1 MNDAPPL
8 RLIVAD
14 DHPVFREGLVAVLQ
28 DRGIDV
34 VAEVADGA
42 GAVEKACALEPDVVL
57 MDLTMPGMGGIE
69 AITRLRADRP
79 SMPVLVLTMSEDD
92 HSLFAAL
99 RAGARGYILKEARPD
114 DIARAVVT
122 VAEGGLVVG
131 ARMSSRVVAAA
142 TDSQRSLQ
150 PSPFP
155 QLTERERQVLE
166 LVARGYDNQRIARAL
181 VLSEKTIRNHVS
193 LVLAKLPA
201 ATRSEAVALARDAG
215 LGGER

>member
-1 MNDAPPL
+1 MNSASPL
-8 RLIVAD
+8 RVIVAD
-14 DHPVFREGLVAVLQ
+14 DHPVFREGLVAVLR

-34 VAEVADGA
+34 LAEAADGA
-42 GAVEKACALEPDVVL
+42 QAVEKACELEPDVVL

-69 AITRLRADRP
+69 AITQLRVHRP

-92 HSLFAAL
+92 HSLFAEL

-122 VAEGGLVVG
+122 VCDGGLVVG
-131 ARMSSRVVAAA
+131 GRMSSRVVAAA
-142 TDSQRSLQ
+142 TDSRRSVQ

-181 VLSEKTIRNHVS
+181 VLSEKTIRNHVA

-215 LGGER
+215 LGGKS

>member
-1 MNDAPPL
+1 MANSAPL
-8 RLIVAD
+8 RVIVAD
-14 DHPVFREGLVAVLQ
+14 DHPVFREGLVTVLQ

-34 VAEVADGA
+34 VAEAEDGA
-42 GAVEKACALEPDVVL
+42 AALERACALEPDVVL
-57 MDLTMPGMGGIE
+57 MDLTMPNMGGVE
-69 AITRLRADRP
+69 AISRLRAERP

-114 DIARAVVT
+114 DIARAIVT
-122 VAEGGLVVG
+122 VFEGGLVVG

-142 TDSQRSLQ
+142 TDTRRSVQ
-150 PSPFP
+150 PLPFP
-155 QLTERERQVLE
+155 QLTDRERQVLE

-181 VLSEKTIRNHVS
+181 VLSEKTVRNLVS
-193 LVLAKLPA
+193 LILAKLPA

-215 LGGER
+215 LGAQA